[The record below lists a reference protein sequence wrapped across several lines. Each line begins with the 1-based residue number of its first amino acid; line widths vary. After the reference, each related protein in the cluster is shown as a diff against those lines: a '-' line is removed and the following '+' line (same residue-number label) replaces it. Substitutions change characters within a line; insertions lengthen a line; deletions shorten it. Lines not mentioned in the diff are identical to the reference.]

1 MNDTQVN
8 ANDHKIIKELKSE
21 IRYCLDEKYLPSIL
35 QIHWVGTYLDPS
47 FKSFFF
53 VSDHSYLET
62 QKKEV
67 RKGLHILASDI
78 IQQFDSSHSS
88 QSQHVSSTSPS
99 PSSKRFKND
108 PFADFHVSRLG
119 IDLLTICSHK
129 FHGPK
134 GIGALY
140 IRQGIKLE
148 SIVYGAQHEQG
159 LRPGTE
165 NVLSIIGLGKACQL
179 ISNKSI
185 LNKRIEQMKRTR
197 DKLYQGLINKF
208 NHNNDQD
215 LIIRNGNE
223 QCLPNTLSLTFHGI
237 NAKKLVNQLSNQLAF
252 STGSACHEDNQ
263 HQSISTTLQAIAH
276 STVRLN
282 TSYMTT
288 DDEIDQAI
296 VIITNADRQ
305 QLSSSLIS

>member
-108 PFADFHVSRLG
+108 PFADFRNKKKH
-119 IDLLTICSHK
+119 TK
-129 FHGPK
+129 
-134 GIGALY
+134 
-140 IRQGIKLE
+140 
-148 SIVYGAQHEQG
+148 
-159 LRPGTE
+159 
-165 NVLSIIGLGKACQL
+165 II
-179 ISNKSI
+179 N
-185 LNKRIEQMKRTR
+185 
-197 DKLYQGLINKF
+197 
-208 NHNNDQD
+208 
-215 LIIRNGNE
+215 
-223 QCLPNTLSLTFHGI
+223 
-237 NAKKLVNQLSNQLAF
+237 
-252 STGSACHEDNQ
+252 
-263 HQSISTTLQAIAH
+263 
-276 STVRLN
+276 
-282 TSYMTT
+282 
-288 DDEIDQAI
+288 
-296 VIITNADRQ
+296 
-305 QLSSSLIS
+305 